1 MERIKVQDRF
11 LRVITM
17 STSHMHQ
24 TVHIC
29 IRLIGNTA
37 LLPAP
42 RMSQG
47 HKGTLDTRSCS
58 ATPWLGTAT
67 CHCTFGQNRSI
78 GHPLPTCKGALGP
91 LLHESLCQK
100 YKVSCS
106 SVNDSL
112 QVNVRQ
118 VPTVS
123 HSQNVTLGSQL
134 PQKTFHFQT
143 SCAWLS

>member
-11 LRVITM
+11 FSIITM
-17 STSHMHQ
+17 LTSHLHQ

-29 IRLIGNTA
+29 IRIIGNTA

-47 HKGTLDTRSCS
+47 YKGLLDTRSCS
-58 ATPWLGTAT
+58 ATPWLGTAS
-67 CHCTFGQNRSI
+67 CHCIFKQNRSI
-78 GHPLPTCKGALGP
+78 GHALPICKGALGP
-91 LLHESLCQK
+91 LLHEPLRQK

-112 QVNVRQ
+112 QVNGRQ
-118 VPTVS
+118 VLILS
-123 HSQNVTLGSQL
+123 HSQNVTLGIQL